1 MSECTLPVHPVSGL
15 RAIGFTSRGPI
26 WPVMGGSGE
35 GDAGGESGG
44 SSTGSETGAGDH
56 GGSEQQETETVDWKA
71 KAREWEKR
79 AKANSSAAEKLAKLE
94 DAQKT
99 ETQRAAD
106 VKAAAEAEIA
116 GVPAKVAAGLRE
128 HLVGLHKISAEDAE
142 LFLNAD
148 DPELLLKQVAR
159 LVGGSSDKPK
169 KNSAPREGRTTQR
182 PGEDP
187 TRSAVR
193 QLFNS

>member
-35 GDAGGESGG
+35 SDAGGESGG
-44 SSTGSETGAGDH
+44 SSTGPETGTGDH
-56 GGSEQQETETVDWKA
+56 GGSEQQETETVDWK
-71 KAREWEKR
+71 KQAREWEKR

-94 DAQKT
+94 DEQKS
-99 ETQRAAD
+99 EAQRAAD
-106 VKAAAEAEIA
+106 AKAAAEAEIA
-116 GVPAKVAAGLRE
+116 GVPAKVAQGLRD
-128 HLVGLHKISAEDAE
+128 HLVKLHKISDEDSE
-142 LFLNAD
+142 LFLTAA

-159 LVGGSSDKPK
+159 LVGGASDKSK
-169 KNSAPREGRTTQR
+169 KNSAPREGRSSQR
-182 PGEDP
+182 PGEDA